1 SSIGLPTILVSRA
14 ARPGCSSKAT
24 ALRNAA
30 RSPSLMPAK
39 SNTACALHQPASP
52 PFTAGLWGGGGGVR
66 PDAPF
71 SRFVMAEGKQPRGRG
86 QGIRTN
92 RVVAEAV
99 IGAARVASD
108 SPHTLNSRLGF
119 EFRRVSDIRLLF
131 DAKADGEAAPSM
143 RAGTR
148 QPWSRQ
154 PMRRA
159 L

>member
-1 SSIGLPTILVSRA
+1 MPKASSPA
-14 ARPGCSSKAT
+14 AVT
-24 ALRNAA
+24 
-30 RSPSLMPAK
+30 PS
-39 SNTACALHQPASP
+39 H
-52 PFTAGLWGGGGGVR
+52 
-66 PDAPF
+66 
-71 SRFVMAEGKQPRGRG
+71 
-86 QGIRTN
+86 RTN

-108 SPHTLNSRLGF
+108 SPHTLNSRPWF

-131 DAKADGEAAPSM
+131 DAKANGEAAPGV

-159 L
+159 LRAAAELASVGLTRAAQRA

>member
-1 SSIGLPTILVSRA
+1 ARQRLFATPPGRLRSCLQSPTPLALSISRR
-14 ARPGCSSKAT
+14 ARP
-24 ALRNAA
+24 LR
-30 RSPSLMPAK
+30 R
-39 SNTACALHQPASP
+39 
-52 PFTAGLWGGGGGVR
+52 FGAG
-66 PDAPF
+66 
-71 SRFVMAEGKQPRGRG
+71 KGRG
-86 QGIRTN
+86 SRPTHVLPGRKFRRQAAPRPWRPTLPAHRGGS
-92 RVVAEAV
+92 EAV

-159 L
+159 LRAAAELASVGLTRAAQRA